1 MSSHSPMVYKM
12 YTTDMTSVTMSQ
24 FRSRQSELVASVRTE
39 PVTLTSR
46 GVGRRA
52 VVVSPEF
59 YDRALEALED
69 KIDAEDAAAAREEG
83 GSISHRELMAEL
95 GL

>member
-1 MSSHSPMVYKM
+1 MRF
-12 YTTDMTSVTMSQ
+12 VTMSH
-24 FRSRQSELVASVRTE
+24 FRSRQSELLAAVHAE

-52 VVVSPEF
+52 VVVAPEL

-69 KIDAEDAAAAREEG
+69 RIDVESAAEAR
-83 GSISHRELMAEL
+83 
-95 GL
+95 

>member
-1 MSSHSPMVYKM
+1 MHDGPMRF
-12 YTTDMTSVTMSQ
+12 VTMSH
-24 FRSRQSELVASVRTE
+24 FRSRQSELLASVHAE

-52 VVVSPEF
+52 VVVSPEL

-69 KIDAEDAAAAREEG
+69 RIDVESAAEARKEG
-83 GSISHRELMAEL
+83 GSVSHREMIAEL

>member
-1 MSSHSPMVYKM
+1 MADRSPAVHDVPMRF
-12 YTTDMTSVTMSQ
+12 VTMSQ
-24 FRSRQSELVASVRTE
+24 FRSRQSELVASVHAE

-46 GVGRRA
+46 GVGPRA

-69 KIDAEDAAAAREEG
+69 RIDVESAAEARKEG
-83 GSISHRELMAEL
+83 GAIGHRELMAEL

>member
-1 MSSHSPMVYKM
+1 M
-12 YTTDMTSVTMSQ
+12 YMMYDQSMTSVSMSQ
-24 FRSRQSELVASVRTE
+24 FRSHQSELVASVHAE

-46 GVGRRA
+46 GAGRRA

-59 YDRALEALED
+59 FDRALEALED
-69 KIDAEDAAAAREEG
+69 KVDADAAAAARQEG
-83 GSISHRELMAEL
+83 GSISHRELMDEL

>member
-1 MSSHSPMVYKM
+1 
-12 YTTDMTSVTMSQ
+12 MTSVTMSQ
-24 FRSRQSELVASVRTE
+24 FRNRQSELVASVRAE

-69 KIDAEDAAAAREEG
+69 KIDAKAAAEAREEG

>member
-1 MSSHSPMVYKM
+1 M
-12 YTTDMTSVTMSQ
+12 YMLYLRAMTSVTMSQ
-24 FRSRQSELVASVRTE
+24 FRSRQSELVAAARRE
-39 PVTLTSR
+39 PVVLTSR

-69 KIDAEDAAAAREEG
+69 KIDAEAAAAARKEG
-83 GSISHRELMAEL
+83 GTVSHRELMADL
-95 GL
+95 DL

>member
-1 MSSHSPMVYKM
+1 MYMLYSP
-12 YTTDMTSVTMSQ
+12 DMTSVTMSQ
-24 FRSRQSELVASVRTE
+24 FRSRQSELVAAARKE
-39 PVTLTSR
+39 PVVLTSR

-69 KIDAEDAAAAREEG
+69 KIDAEAAAVAREEG
-83 GSISHRELMAEL
+83 GTISHRELMAEL

>member
-1 MSSHSPMVYKM
+1 
-12 YTTDMTSVTMSQ
+12 MTSVSMSQ
-24 FRSRQSELVASVRTE
+24 FRKHQSELVASVHAE

-69 KIDAEDAAAAREEG
+69 KLDAEAAAEARREG

>member
-1 MSSHSPMVYKM
+1 M
-12 YTTDMTSVTMSQ
+12 YMLYFWAMTSVTMSE
-24 FRSRQSELVASVRTE
+24 FRSRQSELVASTHRE

-46 GVGRRA
+46 GAVRRA

-59 YDRALEALED
+59 YDRAVEALED
-69 KIDAEDAAAAREEG
+69 KLDAEAAEAARREG
-83 GSISHRELMAEL
+83 GTVSHRDLMAEL